1 MRRRRDLAVL
11 APAGWFALGVAGS
24 AAVAL
29 ALGMPA
35 RDLVALL
42 ALSMGGALAV
52 AVGGVGA
59 RLAARRRRIR
69 LARQQ
74 VLTAAVTAGGML
86 AAIGLVA
93 QGMLLSRHDLVV
105 VLATLPIAAG
115 AGIAFGIA
123 NARLVGDDLEALAAA
138 ARRLATGD
146 LGARAPLGGTA
157 EVAEV
162 AATLNLAAARLTEAR
177 ERERAMEASRRDLVA
192 WTSHDLRTPLTSLR
206 AVAEAL
212 ADGVV
217 TDEAV
222 RRRYLASL
230 SAHVDRLARLVD
242 DLFELSQIEAGA
254 LALQFEPTHLPDLID
269 EVLERF
275 TPGAEAKDVRLE
287 ARLSGDFRLL
297 PAGRDQ
303 VGRVLANL
311 VVNGIRHTPAGG
323 SVLLGAADDAGH
335 ATIWVRDGCG
345 GIPDADVSY
354 LFDRHW
360 RGDPARTAEGAG
372 LGLAIARGLVEAH
385 GGTIEVA
392 NVAGG
397 CQFTVRLPRQ
407 ARGDAARPAATPRGA
422 ARPPDGRGEHP
433 PC

>member
-1 MRRRRDLAVL
+1 MRRLRDLAVV
-11 APAGWFALGVAGS
+11 APAGWFALGVGGS
-24 AAVAL
+24 AAVA
-29 ALGMPA
+29 AAAGMPA
-35 RDLVALL
+35 RDLLGLL
-42 ALSMGGALAV
+42 GLSVGGALAV
-52 AVGGVGA
+52 AVSGVGA
-59 RLAARRRRIR
+59 RLALRRRRIR

-74 VLTAAVTAGGML
+74 ALTAAVTAGGML
-86 AAIGLVA
+86 AAIALVA
-93 QGMLLSRHDLVV
+93 AGMLLSQHDLAV
-105 VLATLPIAAG
+105 VLATLPVAAG
-115 AGIAFGIA
+115 AGIAFGVA
-123 NARLVGDDLEALAAA
+123 NARLLGSDLRALAVA
-138 ARRLATGD
+138 ARKLATGD

-162 AATLNLAAARLTEAR
+162 AATLNLAAVRLTEAR

-212 ADGVV
+212 ADDVI

-269 EVLERF
+269 EVVERF
-275 TPGAEAKDVRLE
+275 TPGAEAKNVRLE

-323 SVLLGAADDAGH
+323 SVLLGAADHAGH
-335 ATIWVRDGCG
+335 ATIWIRDGCG
-345 GIPDADVSY
+345 GIPQADVPY
-354 LFDRHW
+354 VFDRHW

-397 CQFTVRLPRQ
+397 CQFTVQLPRQ
-407 ARGDAARPAATPRGA
+407 ARHDAERPSSTR
-422 ARPPDGRGEHP
+422 
-433 PC
+433 